1 MTSLPLSLQYH
12 TGHDAEQLHER
23 LANFRRTYRQLEL
36 PITVW
41 PWDVAWENLARTALY
56 KDGADV
62 SEIGTTW
69 LGSFVGMDAIR
80 PFTAQELSRMGG
92 AETFL
97 PASWQNG
104 LLLGDQNQW
113 GIPWLA
119 DTRVIFYWRDML
131 DEAGIDDATAFHS
144 IEQMPET
151 LARLQANGLPTPW
164 VVTTRHTHS
173 TLYNIVSWIWG
184 AGGDFVTPD
193 GAHIALDEAAARRGL
208 LAYFDLQRFMPHS
221 AEPLESR
228 QTIELFRTRQVAAL
242 IHGPWFLKN
251 LREQGGSPDILSR
264 IGVALPPGPSFVGG
278 SMLAIWKHI
287 RRDQEPAAVDLI
299 RSLVTDT
306 AWLDFY
312 IQTGNLPAR
321 LDLLAQPVFANDPH
335 FRVMI
340 QSLRQGR
347 THDRVFMWGPI
358 EDRLLK
364 VLAQL
369 WSEMRADPGRDKAG
383 LISQYIGP
391 LARQLEAKL
400 TAAAAARL

>member
-1 MTSLPLSLQYH
+1 MTSLQLSLQYH
-12 TGHDAEQLHER
+12 TGRDAEQLHER
-23 LANFRRTYRQLEL
+23 LANFRRTYRRIEL

-41 PWDVAWENLARTALY
+41 PWDAAWDNLARVALY

-104 LLLGDQNQW
+104 SLLGDQNQW

-131 DEAGIDDATAFHS
+131 DGAGIDEATAFHS
-144 IEQMPET
+144 VEQMPET

-173 TLYNIVSWIWG
+173 TLYNIASWIWG
-184 AGGDFVTPD
+184 AGGDFVTAD
-193 GAHIALDEAAARRGL
+193 GAHIALDEPAARRGL
-208 LAYFDLQRFMPHS
+208 LAYFDLQRFMPRS

-251 LREQGGSPDILSR
+251 LREQGGSADIMSR

-278 SMLAIWKHI
+278 SVLAIWKHI
-287 RRDQEPAAVDLI
+287 QRDQESAAVDLI

-306 AWLDFY
+306 GRLDFY

-321 LDLLAQPVFANDPH
+321 LDLLAQPVFANDTH

-340 QSLRQGR
+340 QSLQQGR
-347 THDRVFMWGPI
+347 THARLAMWGLI
-358 EDRLLK
+358 EDRLMK
-364 VLAQL
+364 ALAQI
-369 WSEMRADPGRDKAG
+369 WSDIRAHPDRDKAG
-383 LISQYIGP
+383 LISYYISP
-391 LARQLEAKL
+391 LARRLEATL
-400 TAAAAARL
+400 TGGAAARL